1 MIPENLSAIGTA
13 MANHLWQSTL
23 FAILA
28 AVATLALRKNQARV
42 RHHLWLAASLKF
54 LVPFALLVNVGSHL
68 AKLQG
73 STDTQP
79 VFYFVLQTMGQPF
92 HQAPD
97 FQGQLAAA
105 LLRWLPGIVAILW
118 LAGFVT
124 VIDLWWLRWRRVAAV
139 IRGAVPVSHGREVE
153 ILRRVEEKF
162 AGIRSPISLRSSQS
176 SLEPGIFGIL
186 RPLLLW
192 PAGISHQLQDAHL
205 EAILA
210 HEVQHVRRRDNLAAA
225 MQMVVE
231 AIFWFH
237 PVVWWLGARL
247 VEERERACDEEVL
260 RLGNEPEIYAESIL
274 KTCEFCVASPLACV
288 SGVTGA
294 DLKQRIVRIMTQR
307 SVDKLGFLKKLLLV
321 AIGTGAVTAPIIAGL
336 IKAPVAIAQAAPQ
349 QIYHI
354 GGDVSAPKLVYASD
368 PEFTEKARRAKYQ
381 GVCVISTV
389 VDAQGNPTQVKVVR
403 RLGMGLDKKA
413 VEAVKQ
419 YRFTPGMRLGNPVAV
434 EVKIEVNF
442 RIY

>member
-1 MIPENLSAIGTA
+1 
-13 MANHLWQSTL
+13 
-23 FAILA
+23 
-28 AVATLALRKNQARV
+28 V
-42 RHHLWLAASLKF
+42 
-54 LVPFALLVNVGSHL
+54 
-68 AKLQG
+68 
-73 STDTQP
+73 
-79 VFYFVLQTMGQPF
+79 
-92 HQAPD
+92 
-97 FQGQLAAA
+97 
-105 LLRWLPGIVAILW
+105 
-118 LAGFVT
+118 
-124 VIDLWWLRWRRVAAV
+124 
-139 IRGAVPVSHGREVE
+139 EV
-153 ILRRVEEKF
+153 LRRIEKF
-162 AGIRSPISLRSSQS
+162 AGIWSPISLRSSHS

-192 PAGISHQLQDAHL
+192 PAGISHRLQDAHL

-225 MQMVVE
+225 MHMVVG

-260 RLGNEPEIYAESIL
+260 RLGSQPEIYAESIL

-321 AIGTGAVTAPIIAGL
+321 AIGAGAVAAPIIAGL
-336 IKAPVAIAQAAPQ
+336 INAPVATAQANRHSAPATVQSDSNTFADAQ

-354 GGDVSAPKLVYASD
+354 GGDVSAPKLVYAPD

-381 GVCVISTV
+381 GACVITTV
-389 VDAQGNPTQVKVVR
+389 VDAQGNPTQVQVVR
-403 RLGMGLDKKA
+403 HLGMGLDKKA

-419 YRFTPGMRLGNPVAV
+419 YKFTPGTRLGKPVAV
-434 EVKIEVNF
+434 AVHIEVNF
-442 RIY
+442 RLY